1 MCKITKFALL
11 LLLLL
16 LALPSFAQ
24 EKPKFG
30 LQFNLLAPDNE
41 FPMKY
46 VKYSFIGRAL
56 YRFDLSSKFLGQV
69 GAGYGEYDGLDFDH
83 TYYKSTLVPVDFRVM
98 YLLSH
103 SKSAKPY
110 ILGGV
115 GGMYYH
121 VKYKSFSSTP
131 ASNYYSAK
139 SVDENG
145 IAGFVE
151 GGLGIQ
157 FNLGA
162 TTALDI
168 NAGIG
173 LTSTDN
179 LNYYRDGAAKDGY
192 LFAGIGLLFGGGYVD
207 SDGDG
212 VPDYMDKCPNTP
224 KGVKVDMFGCPLDS
238 DGDGV
243 PDYLDRCPNTPVG
256 VAVDANGCPL
266 DSDGDGVPDYLDK
279 CPNTPAGVA
288 VDASGCPLDSDGDGV
303 PDYLDKCPNT
313 PAGVTVD
320 ANGCPLDSDG
330 DGVPDYLDKCPNT
343 PKGTPVDAN
352 GCPVMKEEFKH
363 FKLSGDANF
372 NTGKADLLP
381 AAYPVLDKLADAMK
395 TNPNYKWSVE
405 GYTDSKGKDVMNLKL
420 SEKRAQSVV
429 NYLVSKGVDKNIFT
443 VKGFGKA
450 NPVADNKTAEGRAKN
465 RRVEIKVV
473 Q

>member
-30 LQFNLLAPDNE
+30 LQFNLLAPENE

-83 TYYKSTLVPVDFRVM
+83 SYYKSTLVPIDFRVM

-131 ASNYYSAK
+131 ASSYYSAK
-139 SVDENG
+139 SVDDNG

-173 LTSTDN
+173 YTTTDN
-179 LNYYRDGAAKDGY
+179 LNYYKDGAAKDGY

-207 SDGDG
+207 SDRDG

-224 KGVKVDMFGCPLDS
+224 KGVKVDMF
-238 DGDGV
+238 
-243 PDYLDRCPNTPVG
+243 
-256 VAVDANGCPL
+256 GCPL

-303 PDYLDKCPNT
+303 PDYLDKC
-313 PAGVTVD
+313 
-320 ANGCPLDSDG
+320 S
-330 DGVPDYLDKCPNT
+330 NT

-352 GCPVMKEEFKH
+352 GCPVIKEEFKH

-395 TNPNYKWSVE
+395 SNPNYKWSVE
-405 GYTDSKGKDVMNLKL
+405 GYTDSKGKDAMNLKL
-420 SEKRAQSVV
+420 SEKRAQSVI

-450 NPVADNKTAEGRAKN
+450 NPVADNKTAEGRTKN